1 MVIVKGNLILCLI
14 PFVICICYLQGC
26 VITKRK
32 DLTYKDNYKLLSD
45 IIQTDGYYF
54 HVDEKYKLLSAFIFF
69 KNGYLYQGDFRSH
82 DEIKKLFFR
91 KDLKDNK
98 YSWGVY
104 RIDRD
109 TIKVQFFTPA
119 RGNELIGIWDV
130 IEELGKIENSNN
142 ILFYKSFLLKKE
154 YLFSHLYQF
163 YKMNV
168 TLDSTNWLMKIKK

>member
-1 MVIVKGNLILCLI
+1 MVVVNGYLRLNLILFI
-14 PFVICICYLQGC
+14 ISIYYLQGC
-26 VITKRK
+26 VITKTK
-32 DLTYKDNYKLLSD
+32 DLTYKDIYKLQSD

-54 HVDEKYKLLSAFIFF
+54 HVDEKYKLLSAFTFF

-104 RIDRD
+104 KIDRD

-130 IEELGKIENSNN
+130 IEEHGKIESKSS
-142 ILFYKSFLLKKE
+142 IVFYKSFLLGKE
-154 YLFSHLYQF
+154 YLYKIRYQF

-168 TLDSTNWLMKIKK
+168 TPDSTNWLMK